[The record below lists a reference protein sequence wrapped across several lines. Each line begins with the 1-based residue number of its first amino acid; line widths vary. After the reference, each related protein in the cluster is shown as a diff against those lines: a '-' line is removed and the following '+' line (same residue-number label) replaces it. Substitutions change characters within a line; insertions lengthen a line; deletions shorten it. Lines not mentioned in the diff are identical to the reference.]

1 MRDVT
6 DDARGRAR
14 SSARASRDDV
24 DAVARASTG
33 RRFAGG
39 GYTRVVTRGMVCGYT
54 RVVTRGM
61 VCGYTRVVTRG
72 RDVSPVRHPR
82 VGAGAR
88 ARDAPGLE
96 RIVGRCWYCYTRERS
111 RG

>member
-39 GYTRVVTRGMVCGYT
+39 GYTRVVTRGMVC
-54 RVVTRGM
+54 R
-61 VCGYTRVVTRG
+61 YTRVVTRG
-72 RDVSPVRHPR
+72 RDVWVHASRDSWTRRVPGQTPACR
-82 VGAGAR
+82 VGRR
-88 ARDAPGLE
+88 APDAPGLE